1 MSQIVLGVDP
11 GSRAT
16 GYGLVASDGERFWH
30 LASGCI
36 SLPAAMVHSRRL
48 TRIYQQ
54 LTEIIARYQPAA
66 VAVEEVFAAHN
77 VQSAI
82 KLGQVRG
89 VILLAAGMAQ
99 LPVFEYA
106 PVVLKKAIV
115 GYGQATKTQ
124 MLLLVEKL
132 LAVPIANHNIADAL
146 ALSLCHHFHCRWHQH
161 VEAAAL
167 I

>member
-1 MSQIVLGVDP
+1 
-11 GSRAT
+11 
-16 GYGLVASDGERFWH
+16 
-30 LASGCI
+30 
-36 SLPAAMVHSRRL
+36 
-48 TRIYQQ
+48 
-54 LTEIIARYQPAA
+54 
-66 VAVEEVFAAHN
+66 
-77 VQSAI
+77 
-82 KLGQVRG
+82 VRG

-146 ALSLCHHFHCRWHQH
+146 ALSLCHHFHCCWHQH

>member
-1 MSQIVLGVDP
+1 
-11 GSRAT
+11 
-16 GYGLVASDGERFWH
+16 
-30 LASGCI
+30 
-36 SLPAAMVHSRRL
+36 L

-89 VILLAAGMAQ
+89 VILLAAGMAK